1 MSLSYSNINPVQV
14 LDPRVILKNERY
26 YAVLQG
32 GKMVTPQTFV
42 STSVSQN
49 SITFVT
55 PPPAGGFIVD
65 RKVMLTCSMR
75 LTITATV
82 APGQQVLNVNR
93 DAPRQFPLSSGM
105 DNIKANINNQTV
117 NVDMADIIHPL
128 MHFNVDQK
136 LKNLDYSM
144 SASCPDQSQ
153 YYSDMND
160 TIRNPLGVYG
170 DSLDETTNGR
180 GASSFFVVSNPTNTT
195 GFPST
200 LGAIVDCQFTEPIF
214 LLTPFYWGKGNGSG
228 LYNVT
233 AMQWTFN
240 FLTQAG
246 NRFWS
251 HDENASGS
259 VVTNV
264 SYIFGGNVGGPT
276 TSGYTAQPTLLFN
289 FITPLDTAL
298 LGPSTSISY
307 PYFSLDKL
315 LTPGTSFAP
324 GVIGPITS
332 NNFQLTSIP
341 RRCYIWV
348 RRQNNFLYTN
358 PKYTDSFFSIEG
370 LNLTF
375 ANRTGIFASAT
386 KEQLYA
392 ICVKNHCQMSWEQ
405 WSGNPVYTGRD
416 NFVTKYNTIG
426 SVFCFDWTDVGLDD
440 NYAPGSTGQFSL
452 QFTVNCKNTTNETIT
467 PMCYFLPVY
476 EGIFTIPKLGAA
488 TIEQG
493 VLTQQNVLNSAKNGS
508 VSYKEVE
515 NVNGGDVF
523 SGIREFFSE
532 KILPLIKESKIA
544 STLASFLPV
553 VGTPLSKT
561 ISNLGYGNGVM
572 AAGGAP
578 MSRSDLRSRLM
589 R

>member
-32 GKMVTPQTFV
+32 GKMVTPQTFT

-65 RKVMLTCSMR
+65 RKIMLTCSMR

-82 APGQQVLNVNR
+82 AAGQQVLNVNR
-93 DAPRQFPLSSGM
+93 DAPRQFPLSSGI
-105 DNIKANINNQTV
+105 DNVKANINNQTV

-136 LKNLDYSM
+136 LKSLDYSM
-144 SASCPDQSQ
+144 TASCPDQSQ
-153 YYSDMND
+153 YYSDMTD

-170 DSLDETTNGR
+170 DSLDETVIGR
-180 GASSFFVVSNPTNTT
+180 GASTYSIVSNPTNTT
-195 GFPST
+195 SFPGT
-200 LGAIVDCQFTEPIF
+200 FAAIVDCQFTEPIF

-251 HDENASGS
+251 HDTNNGNS
-259 VVTNV
+259 VVTSV
-264 SYIFGGNVGGPT
+264 SYVFGGNVGGPT
-276 TSGYTAQPTLLFN
+276 TNGYSAQPTLLFN

-307 PYFSLDKL
+307 PYFDINKL
-315 LTPGTSFAP
+315 LTPGVSYNP
-324 GVIGPITS
+324 GDTKAFSS

-341 RRCYIWV
+341 RRCYIYV
-348 RRQNNFLYTN
+348 RRQDADLYSN
-358 PKYTDSFFSIEG
+358 PGFTDSFFSIEG
-370 LNLTF
+370 LSMTF

-405 WSGNPVYTGRD
+405 WSGNKVYTGRN
-416 NFVTKYNTIG
+416 NFTSQYNTVG

-452 QFTVNCKNTTNETIT
+452 QFTINCRNNTTETIT
-467 PMCYFLPVY
+467 PMCYFLPIY

-493 VLTQQNVLNSAKNGS
+493 VLTQQNVLNSSKNGS
-508 VSYKEVE
+508 ISYKEVE
-515 NVNGGDVF
+515 CVNGGDVF
-523 SGIREFFSE
+523 SGIREFFTD
-532 KILPLIKESKIA
+532 KVLPLIKESKIA
-544 STLASFLPV
+544 SNLANLIPFAGPAI
-553 VGTPLSKT
+553 SKSLNN
-561 ISNLGYGNGVM
+561 IGYGNGVM
-572 AAGGAP
+572 VGGAS
-578 MSRSDLRSRLM
+578 MSRGDLRNRLM
-589 R
+589 G